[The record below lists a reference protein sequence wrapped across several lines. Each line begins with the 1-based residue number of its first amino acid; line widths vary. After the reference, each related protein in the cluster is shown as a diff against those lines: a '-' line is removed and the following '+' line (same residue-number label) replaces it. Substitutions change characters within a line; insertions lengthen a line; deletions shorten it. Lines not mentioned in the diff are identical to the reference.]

1 MRNLVGMI
9 FVLSCFCGA
18 SVLADEPIG
27 DGAASLPLFDAHMHY
42 KEPAW
47 DEYPVGTVIELMD
60 KSGVA
65 MALVSSTPDEGT
77 IMLWEHAPDRIVPEM
92 RPYKNQAGSG
102 NWTKFPGMLD
112 YIIQRLDAYPHTGI
126 GEFHLHRVDPADKD
140 LINGIVSQAIKR
152 DIFVH
157 IHSGQEPVKLLLA
170 LEPNLK
176 VIWAHA
182 GMSEPPEVI
191 EPLMEKHATLYADTS
206 YREHDI
212 LGNDV
217 LGSDGIDP
225 KWEALL
231 KKFPDRFMVGSDTW
245 VNDQWARY
253 ETIIKINRK
262 WLSFLPRDVAEQ
274 IAYKNAQRLFD
285 RKIKSD

>member
-1 MRNLVGMI
+1 MQIIKRSLAVLGW
-9 FVLSCFCGA
+9 FVVFPAFADGA
-18 SVLADEPIG
+18 IG
-27 DGAASLPLFDAHMHY
+27 DGVKTLPLFDAHMHY

-65 MALVSSTPDEGT
+65 MALVSSTPDDGT

-112 YIIQRLDAYPHTGI
+112 YITQRLDAYPHTGI
-126 GEFHLHRVDPADKD
+126 GEFHLHRIDPADKD
-140 LINGIVSQAIKR
+140 LINGIVSMAIKR

-157 IHSGQEPVKLLLA
+157 VHSGQEPVKLLLA

-206 YREHDI
+206 FRESDI
-212 LGNDV
+212 LAV
-217 LGSDGIDP
+217 DGIDP
-225 KWEALL
+225 EWEALL
-231 KKFPDRFMVGSDTW
+231 IKFSDRFMVGSDTW

-253 ETIIKINRK
+253 ETLMAINRK
-262 WLSFLPRDVAEQ
+262 WLSYLPREVAER
-274 IAYKNAQRLFD
+274 IAYKNAQRLFE
-285 RKIKSD
+285 RNIKLD